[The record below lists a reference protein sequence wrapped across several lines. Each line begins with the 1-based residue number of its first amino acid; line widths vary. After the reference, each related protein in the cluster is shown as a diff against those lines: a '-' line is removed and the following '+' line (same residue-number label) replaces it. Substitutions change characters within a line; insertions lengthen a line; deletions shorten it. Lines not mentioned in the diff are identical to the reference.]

1 MKTTFIIAVGSALAL
16 LAAAPNLAPTLS
28 DEEIREAYHKSYRY
42 EKAQSYDDAIKA
54 ITPVLAAY
62 PQGYTVNLR
71 LGWLCYLAGNY
82 ANSKSYYQAAMKVAP
97 ASLEAKLGYTLPLL
111 AQERYDDT
119 ETITKQ
125 IIRVDDANYY
135 ANLRLAFA
143 LRMQKKFEAAE
154 AVLNRVLP
162 LYPTDIKFL
171 TELGLVK
178 IGQGQPAAARRIFSD
193 VLTLDPENIVAK
205 EQLNS
210 ASKPA
215 EPQK

>member
-143 LRMQKKFEAAE
+143 LRMQKKLDAAE
-154 AVLNRVLP
+154 EVLNRALP
-162 LYPTDIKFL
+162 LYPTDVKYL

-178 IGQGQPAAARRIFSD
+178 VAQDQCTAARRIFTD
-193 VLTLDPENIVAK
+193 VLTLDPENVVAK
-205 EQLNS
+205 EQLNTTNKTS
-210 ASKPA
+210 EVK
-215 EPQK
+215 K